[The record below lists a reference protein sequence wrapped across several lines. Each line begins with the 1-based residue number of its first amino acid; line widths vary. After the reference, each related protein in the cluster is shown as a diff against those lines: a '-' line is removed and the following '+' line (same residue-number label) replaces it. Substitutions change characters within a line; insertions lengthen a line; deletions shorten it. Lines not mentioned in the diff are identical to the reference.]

1 MPIPPDA
8 FFLDHG
14 AGLPLQV
21 QLRRQIIAAVTAGR
35 FRAGE
40 KLPSTR
46 ALARH
51 LGVARVTVAQAFAE
65 LVSTDYLA
73 SRDRAGHFISDAIER
88 HLEAEPAGSVPA
100 PAPAVPRFD
109 WDSKLEGRFGS
120 ARRSDRERD
129 WRRFA
134 YPFIYGQADPT
145 LVDHAAWRDCAMRT
159 LGRRE
164 FDSVTGD
171 LYDAD
176 DAELVDH
183 IARQILPRRGIAAHQ
198 GEILLTMGAQNAL
211 WLAAQVL
218 LRPGASCAVEDP
230 SYPGQR
236 EILSASGARL
246 LPVPVDA
253 HGLPPDAVPAGVAA
267 VFTTA
272 SHQCPTNSTM
282 PLARRKELLA
292 RAEAQGFA
300 VVEDDYEFEMSFAG
314 APSPALKAI
323 DRAGAV
329 IYIGSFSKSVF
340 PGVRLGYLVADPRFI
355 AEARALRGMALR
367 HPPGHMQ
374 RTLAHF
380 LSLGHYDAQANRMRR
395 AYARRRAVM
404 LEVIAR
410 EGLHLASPEANG
422 GSSFWLAT
430 GGVDSSALT
439 ETLKARDVLIE
450 PGWPFFADPARGR
463 GFFRLA
469 YSSISAERI
478 PEGIRRIAEA
488 IRSEPHGNVMASR
501 LTGPGSDGFQ
511 EEP

>member
-8 FFLDHG
+8 FFLDHA

-73 SRDRAGHFISDAIER
+73 SRDRSGHYISDSIER
-88 HLEAEPAGSVPA
+88 RLEAEA
-100 PAPAVPRFD
+100 PAPATPRFD
-109 WDSKLEGRFGS
+109 WDSQIEGRF
-120 ARRSDRERD
+120 ARAQRTDRERD

-134 YPFIYGQADPT
+134 YPFVYGQADPA
-145 LVDHAAWRDCAMRT
+145 LVDHAAWRDCAMRA

-164 FDSVTGD
+164 FDSLTGD

-176 DAELVDH
+176 DPELVDH
-183 IARQILPRRGIAAHQ
+183 IARQILPRRGISA
-198 GEILLTMGAQNAL
+198 GRDEILLTMGAQNAL
-211 WLAAQVL
+211 WLVAQVL

-236 EILSASGARL
+236 EILLASRARI

-253 HGLPPDAVPAGVAA
+253 RGLLPDAIPPGVAA

-292 RAEAQGFA
+292 RAQAQGFA

-340 PGVRLGYLVADPRFI
+340 PGVRLGYVVADPRVI
-355 AEARALRGMALR
+355 AEARALRGMVLR

-395 AYARRRAVM
+395 AYARRREVM
-404 LEVIAR
+404 LAAIAR
-410 EGLHLASPEANG
+410 EGLRLASPEATG

-430 GGVDSSALT
+430 PEGVDSSALALR
-439 ETLKARDVLIE
+439 LKARGVLIE
-450 PGWPFFADPARGR
+450 GGAAFFAQPARGR

-488 IRSEPHGNVMASR
+488 
-501 LTGPGSDGFQ
+501 LQ
-511 EEP
+511 EQDRGAPPPES

>member
-8 FFLDHG
+8 FFLDHA

-21 QLRRQIIAAVTAGR
+21 QLRRQIIASVTAGR

-46 ALARH
+46 ALAGH

-65 LVSTDYLA
+65 LVSTDYLT
-73 SRDRAGHFISDAIER
+73 SRDRSGHFISDSIER
-88 HLEAEPAGSVPA
+88 RLEAEPPA
-100 PAPAVPRFD
+100 SDTPRFD
-109 WDSKLEGRFGS
+109 WDRQLEGRF
-120 ARRSDRERD
+120 ARAQRTDRERD
-129 WRRFA
+129 WRGFA
-134 YPFIYGQADPT
+134 YPFVYGQADPA

-176 DAELVDH
+176 DSELVDH
-183 IARQILPRRGIAAHQ
+183 IARQILPRRGISA
-198 GEILLTMGAQNAL
+198 GPDEILLTMGAQNAL
-211 WLAAQVL
+211 WLVTQVL

-236 EILSASGARL
+236 EILLASRARI
-246 LPVPVDA
+246 LPVPVDMR
-253 HGLPPDAVPAGVAA
+253 GLPPDAIPPGVSA

-282 PLARRKELLA
+282 PLSRRKELLA
-292 RAEAQGFA
+292 RAQMQGFA
-300 VVEDDYEFEMSFAG
+300 VVEDDYEFEMSFAR

-340 PGVRLGYLVADPRFI
+340 PGVRLGYVVADPRFI
-355 AEARALRGMALR
+355 AEARALRGMVLR

-395 AYARRRAVM
+395 AYARRREVM
-404 LEVIAR
+404 LAAIAR
-410 EGLHLASPEANG
+410 EGLQLASPEATG

-430 GGVDSSALT
+430 PKGVDSGELAAR
-439 ETLKARDVLIE
+439 LKSREVLIE
-450 PGWPFFADPARGR
+450 PGAPFFAVPALGR

-478 PEGIRRIAEA
+478 PEGIRRIALA
-488 IRSEPHGNVMASR
+488 
-501 LTGPGSDGFQ
+501 L
-511 EEP
+511 EELA

>member
-8 FFLDHG
+8 FFLDPA

-35 FRAGE
+35 FRPGE

-73 SRDRAGHFISDAIER
+73 SRDRSGHYISDSIER
-88 HLEAEPAGSVPA
+88 RLEAGPPA
-100 PAPAVPRFD
+100 PDTPRFD
-109 WDSKLEGRFGS
+109 WDSQLEGRF
-120 ARRSDRERD
+120 ARAQRTDRERD
-129 WRRFA
+129 WRGFA
-134 YPFIYGQADPT
+134 YPFVYGQADPA
-145 LVDHAAWRDCAMRT
+145 LVDHAAWRDCAMRA

-164 FDSVTGD
+164 FDSLTGD

-176 DAELVDH
+176 DPELVDH
-183 IARQILPRRGIAAHQ
+183 IARHILPRRGISA
-198 GEILLTMGAQNAL
+198 GRDEIVLTMGAQNAL
-211 WLAAQVL
+211 WLVAQVL
-218 LRPGASCAVEDP
+218 LRPGTSCAIEDP

-236 EILSASGARL
+236 EILLASRARI
-246 LPVPVDA
+246 LPVAVDG
-253 HGLPPDAVPAGVAA
+253 HGLPPQAVPQGVAA

-282 PLARRKELLA
+282 PLPRRKELLA
-292 RAEAQGFA
+292 RAQDQGFA

-355 AEARALRGMALR
+355 AEARALRGMMLR

-380 LSLGHYDAQANRMRR
+380 LSLGHYDAQANRMRN

-404 LEVIAR
+404 LAAIAHHR
-410 EGLHLASPEANG
+410 LTLASPQASG
-422 GSSFWLAT
+422 GSSLWLAT
-430 GGVDSSALT
+430 PDGVDSAELA
-439 ETLKARDVLIE
+439 ARLRPRGVLIE
-450 PGWPFFADPARGR
+450 PGAAFFADPAQGR

-469 YSSISAERI
+469 YSSITAERI
-478 PEGIRRIAEA
+478 PQGIACIAQAVGEIA
-488 IRSEPHGNVMASR
+488 AA
-501 LTGPGSDGFQ
+501 GPAC
-511 EEP
+511 P

>member
-8 FFLDHG
+8 FFLDHA

-73 SRDRAGHFISDAIER
+73 SRDRSGHYISDGIER
-88 HLEAEPAGSVPA
+88 RLEAEPPA
-100 PAPAVPRFD
+100 PDTPRFD
-109 WDSKLEGRFGS
+109 WDSQLEGRFGR
-120 ARRSDRERD
+120 AQRTDRERD

-134 YPFIYGQADPT
+134 YPFVYGQADPA

-176 DAELVDH
+176 DPELVDH
-183 IARQILPRRGIAAHQ
+183 IARQILPRRGISA
-198 GEILLTMGAQNAL
+198 GRDEILLTMGAQNAL
-211 WLAAQVL
+211 WLVAQLL
-218 LRPGASCAVEDP
+218 LRPGTSCAVEDP

-236 EILSASGARL
+236 EILLASRARI

-253 HGLPPDAVPAGVAA
+253 RGLPPDAIPPGIAA

-292 RAEAQGFA
+292 RAQAQGFA

-340 PGVRLGYLVADPRFI
+340 PGVRLGYVVADPRFI
-355 AEARALRGMALR
+355 AEARALRGMVLR

-395 AYARRRAVM
+395 AYARRREVM
-404 LEVIAR
+404 LAAIAR
-410 EGLHLASPEANG
+410 EGLRLASPGATG

-430 GGVDSSALT
+430 PEGVDSAALAAR
-439 ETLKARDVLIE
+439 LKAREVLIE
-450 PGWPFFADPARGR
+450 PGAPFFASPGR
-463 GFFRLA
+463 GSGFYRLA

-478 PEGIRRIAEA
+478 PEGIRRIGDALRE
-488 IRSEPHGNVMASR
+488 MA
-501 LTGPGSDGFQ
+501 G
-511 EEP
+511 

>member
-8 FFLDHG
+8 FFLDHA

-73 SRDRAGHFISDAIER
+73 SRDRSGHYISDSIER
-88 HLEAEPAGSVPA
+88 RLEAEPPA
-100 PAPAVPRFD
+100 PDTPRFD
-109 WDSKLEGRFGS
+109 WDSQIEGRFVR
-120 ARRSDRERD
+120 AQRTDRERD
-129 WRRFA
+129 WRGFA
-134 YPFIYGQADPT
+134 YPFVYGQADPA
-145 LVDHAAWRDCAMRT
+145 LVDHAAWRDCAMRA

-164 FDSVTGD
+164 FDSLTGD

-176 DAELVDH
+176 DPELVDH
-183 IARQILPRRGIAAHQ
+183 IARQILPRRGISA
-198 GEILLTMGAQNAL
+198 GRDEILLTLGAQNAL
-211 WLAAQVL
+211 WLVAQVL

-236 EILSASGARL
+236 EILLASRARI

-253 HGLPPDAVPAGVAA
+253 RGLPPDAIPPGVAA

-292 RAEAQGFA
+292 RAQAQGFA

-340 PGVRLGYLVADPRFI
+340 PGVRLGYVVADPRVI
-355 AEARALRGMALR
+355 AEARALRGMVLR

-395 AYARRRAVM
+395 AYARRREVM
-404 LEVIAR
+404 LAAIAR
-410 EGLHLASPEANG
+410 EGLRLASPEATG

-430 GGVDSSALT
+430 PEGVDSSALAT
-439 ETLKARDVLIE
+439 RLKARGVLIE
-450 PGWPFFADPARGR
+450 GGAAFFAQPVRGR

-488 IRSEPHGNVMASR
+488 LREQGQDALPPAPEG
-501 LTGPGSDGFQ
+501 
-511 EEP
+511 

>member
-8 FFLDHG
+8 FFLDHA

-65 LVSTDYLA
+65 LVSTDYLT
-73 SRDRAGHFISDAIER
+73 SRDRSGHYISDSIER
-88 HLEAEPAGSVPA
+88 RLEAEPPA
-100 PAPAVPRFD
+100 PDTPRFD
-109 WDSKLEGRFGS
+109 WDSQLEGRF
-120 ARRSDRERD
+120 ARAQRTDRERD

-134 YPFIYGQADPT
+134 YPFVYGQADPT
-145 LVDHAAWRDCAMRT
+145 LVDHAAWRDCAMRA

-164 FDSVTGD
+164 FDSLTGD

-176 DAELVDH
+176 DPELVDH
-183 IARQILPRRGIAAHQ
+183 IARQILPRRGISA
-198 GEILLTMGAQNAL
+198 GRDEILLTMGAQNAL
-211 WLAAQVL
+211 WLVAQVL
-218 LRPGASCAVEDP
+218 LRPGVSCAVEDP

-236 EILSASGARL
+236 EILLASRARI

-253 HGLPPDAVPAGVAA
+253 RGLPPDAIPPGVAA

-282 PLARRKELLA
+282 PLARRKQLLA
-292 RAEAQGFA
+292 RAQAQGFA

-355 AEARALRGMALR
+355 AEARALRGMVLR

-395 AYARRRAVM
+395 AYARRREVM
-404 LEVIAR
+404 LAAIAQQ
-410 EGLHLASPEANG
+410 GLQLASPQATG
-422 GSSFWLAT
+422 GSSFWLAAPE
-430 GGVDSSALT
+430 GVDSAALAAR
-439 ETLKARDVLIE
+439 LKAREVLIE
-450 PGWPFFADPARGR
+450 PGAPFFADPARGR

-488 IRSEPHGNVMASR
+488 LRDPAV
-501 LTGPGSDGFQ
+501 
-511 EEP
+511 

>member
-8 FFLDHG
+8 FFLDHA

-21 QLRRQIIAAVTAGR
+21 QLRRQIIASVTAGR
-35 FRAGE
+35 FRPGE

-46 ALARH
+46 ALALH

-65 LVSTDYLA
+65 LVSTDYLT
-73 SRDRAGHFISDAIER
+73 SRDRSGHYISDSIER
-88 HLEAEPAGSVPA
+88 RLEAEPPA
-100 PAPAVPRFD
+100 PDAPRFD
-109 WDSKLEGRFGS
+109 WDSQLEGRFGR
-120 ARRSDRERD
+120 AQRRDRERD

-134 YPFIYGQADPT
+134 YPFVYGQADPA
-145 LVDHAAWRDCAMRT
+145 LVDHAAWRDCAMRA

-164 FDSVTGD
+164 FDSLTGD

-176 DAELVDH
+176 DPELVDH
-183 IARQILPRRGIAAHQ
+183 IARQILPRRGISA
-198 GEILLTMGAQNAL
+198 GRDEILLTMGAQNAL
-211 WLAAQVL
+211 WLVAQLL

-236 EILSASGARL
+236 EILTASRARI

-253 HGLPPDAVPAGVAA
+253 RGLPPHAIPPGISA

-292 RAEAQGFA
+292 RAQAQGFA

-340 PGVRLGYLVADPRFI
+340 PGVRLGYVVADPRFI
-355 AEARALRGMALR
+355 AEARALRGMVLR

-395 AYARRRAVM
+395 AYAQRREVM
-404 LEVIAR
+404 LAAIAH
-410 EGLHLASPEANG
+410 EGLRLASPEATG

-430 GGVDSSALT
+430 PEGVDSAELAAL
-439 ETLKARDVLIE
+439 LKTRDVLIE
-450 PGWPFFADPARGR
+450 PGAAFFAAPSRGG

-469 YSSISAERI
+469 YSSVPAD
-478 PEGIRRIAEA
+478 RIAAGIGRIGAAMRELSA
-488 IRSEPHGNVMASR
+488 HSGVFVPSSSA
-501 LTGPGSDGFQ
+501 
-511 EEP
+511 

>member
-1 MPIPPDA
+1 MSIPPDA
-8 FFLDHG
+8 FFLDRTD
-14 AGLPLQV
+14 GLSLQV

-35 FRAGE
+35 FRPGE

-46 ALARH
+46 ALADH

-73 SRDRAGHFISDAIER
+73 SRDRSGHYISETVEHRIEAGPTS
-88 HLEAEPAGSVPA
+88 PTA
-100 PAPAVPRFD
+100 PGFD
-109 WDSKLEGRFGS
+109 WDSRLDGRFAQ
-120 ARRSDRERD
+120 ARRSDRTRD
-129 WRRFA
+129 WRRYA
-134 YPFIYGQADPT
+134 YAFVYGQADPE

-164 FDSVTGD
+164 FDAVTGD

-176 DAELVDH
+176 DPELTDH
-183 IARQILPRRGIAAHQ
+183 LARQILPRRGISAGP

-211 WLAAQVL
+211 WLVAQVL
-218 LRPGASCAVEDP
+218 LRPGASYAIEDP
-230 SYPGQR
+230 GYPGLR
-236 EILSASGARL
+236 EILAASHARV

-253 HGLPPDAVPAGVAA
+253 QGLPPSAIPPGIAA

-282 PLARRKELLA
+282 PLPRRKELLA
-292 RAEAQGFA
+292 QAQARGFV

-329 IYIGSFSKSVF
+329 IYVGSFSKSVF
-340 PGVRLGYLVADPRFI
+340 PGLRLGYVVADPRFI
-355 AEARALRGMALR
+355 TEARALRGMMLR

-404 LEVIAR
+404 AQAIA
-410 EGLHLASPEANG
+410 EAGLQPAAPNANG
-422 GSSFWLAT
+422 GSSFWLT
-430 GGVDSSALT
+430 LPPGLDSGRLAEL
-439 ETLKARDVLIE
+439 LKTRDVLIE
-450 PGWPFFADPARGR
+450 PGRPFHADPRDGG
-463 GFFRLA
+463 GFYRLA
-469 YSSISAERI
+469 YSSIAAERI
-478 PEGIRRIAEA
+478 PEGIRRIADA
-488 IRSEPHGNVMASR
+488 IREMQA
-501 LTGPGSDGFQ
+501 Q
-511 EEP
+511 

>member
-8 FFLDHG
+8 FFLDHA

-73 SRDRAGHFISDAIER
+73 SRDRSGHYISDSIER
-88 HLEAEPAGSVPA
+88 RLEAEA
-100 PAPAVPRFD
+100 PAPATPRFD
-109 WDSKLEGRFGS
+109 WDSQIEGRF
-120 ARRSDRERD
+120 ARAQRTDRERD

-134 YPFIYGQADPT
+134 YPFVYGQADPA
-145 LVDHAAWRDCAMRT
+145 LVDHAAWRDCAMRA

-164 FDSVTGD
+164 FDSLTGD

-176 DAELVDH
+176 DPELVDH
-183 IARQILPRRGIAAHQ
+183 IARQILPRRGISA
-198 GEILLTMGAQNAL
+198 GRDEILLTMGAQNAL
-211 WLAAQVL
+211 WLVAQVL

-236 EILSASGARL
+236 EILLASRARI

-253 HGLPPDAVPAGVAA
+253 RGLPPDAIPPGVAA

-292 RAEAQGFA
+292 RAQAQGFA

-340 PGVRLGYLVADPRFI
+340 PGVRLGYVVADPRVI
-355 AEARALRGMALR
+355 AEARALRGMVLR

-395 AYARRRAVM
+395 AYARRREVM
-404 LEVIAR
+404 LAAIAR
-410 EGLHLASPEANG
+410 EGLRLASPEATG

-430 GGVDSSALT
+430 PEGVDSSALALR
-439 ETLKARDVLIE
+439 LKARGVLIE
-450 PGWPFFADPARGR
+450 GGAAFFAQPARGR

-469 YSSISAERI
+469 YSSIAAERI

-488 IRSEPHGNVMASR
+488 
-501 LTGPGSDGFQ
+501 LQ
-511 EEP
+511 EQDRGAPPPES

>member
-8 FFLDHG
+8 FFLDRS
-14 AGLPLQV
+14 ADLPLQV

-46 ALARH
+46 ALADH

-73 SRDRAGHFISDAIER
+73 SRDRAGHFISGRIER
-88 HLEAEPAGSVPA
+88 RLETEPAIPVA
-100 PAPAVPRFD
+100 ERFD
-109 WDSKLEGRFGS
+109 WDTRLEHRFGR
-120 ARRSDRERD
+120 AQRLDRTRD
-129 WRRFA
+129 WRRYA
-134 YPFIYGQADPT
+134 YPFVYGQADPA
-145 LVDHAAWRDCAMRT
+145 LVDHTAWRDCAMRT

-164 FDSVTGD
+164 FAAVTGD

-176 DAELVDH
+176 DPELVDH
-183 IARQILPRRGIAAHQ
+183 IVRLILPRRGISASPA
-198 GEILLTMGAQNAL
+198 EILLTMGAQNAL
-211 WLAAQVL
+211 WLASQVL
-218 LRPGASCAVEDP
+218 LRPGISCAIEDP

-236 EILSASGARL
+236 EILAASGARI

-253 HGLPPDAVPAGVAA
+253 HGLPPEHLPADVTA

-282 PLARRKELLA
+282 PLARRKALLT
-292 RAEAQGFA
+292 RAQTQGFA
-300 VVEDDYEFEMSFAG
+300 IIEDDYEFEMSFAG

-340 PGVRLGYLVADPRFI
+340 PGLRLGYLVADPRFI
-355 AEARALRGMALR
+355 AEARALRGMMLR

-395 AYARRRAVM
+395 AYAQRRAIM
-404 LEVIAR
+404 LESIAH
-410 EGLHLASPEANG
+410 EGLRLAAPDATG
-422 GSSFWLAT
+422 GSSLWLAT
-430 GGVDSSALT
+430 PPGVDAIELARN
-439 ETLKARDVLIE
+439 LKGRDVLIE
-450 PGWPFFADPARGR
+450 PGAPFFADHVLGR

-469 YSSISAERI
+469 YSSIAAERI
-478 PEGIRRIAEA
+478 PEGIRRIGAA
-488 IRSEPHGNVMASR
+488 IRAAQ
-501 LTGPGSDGFQ
+501 D
-511 EEP
+511 

>member
-8 FFLDHG
+8 FFLDHA

-73 SRDRAGHFISDAIER
+73 SRDRSGHYISDSIER
-88 HLEAEPAGSVPA
+88 RLEAEA
-100 PAPAVPRFD
+100 PAPATPRFD
-109 WDSKLEGRFGS
+109 WDSQIEGRF
-120 ARRSDRERD
+120 ARAQRTDRERD

-134 YPFIYGQADPT
+134 YPFVYGQADPA
-145 LVDHAAWRDCAMRT
+145 LVDHAAWRDCAMRA

-164 FDSVTGD
+164 FDSLTGD

-176 DAELVDH
+176 DPELVDH
-183 IARQILPRRGIAAHQ
+183 IARQILPRRGISA
-198 GEILLTMGAQNAL
+198 GRDEILLTMGAQNAL
-211 WLAAQVL
+211 WLVAQVL

-236 EILSASGARL
+236 EILLASRARI

-253 HGLPPDAVPAGVAA
+253 RGLPPDAIPPGVAA

-292 RAEAQGFA
+292 RAQAQGFA

-340 PGVRLGYLVADPRFI
+340 PGVRLGYVVADPRVI
-355 AEARALRGMALR
+355 AEARALRGMVLR

-395 AYARRRAVM
+395 AYARRREVM
-404 LEVIAR
+404 LAAIAR
-410 EGLHLASPEANG
+410 EGLRLASPEATG

-430 GGVDSSALT
+430 PEGVDSSALALR
-439 ETLKARDVLIE
+439 LKARGVLIE
-450 PGWPFFADPARGR
+450 GGAAFFAQPARGR

-488 IRSEPHGNVMASR
+488 
-501 LTGPGSDGFQ
+501 LQ
-511 EEP
+511 EQDQGAPPPES

>member
-8 FFLDHG
+8 FFLDAA
-14 AGLPLQV
+14 AGLPLQL

-46 ALARH
+46 ALALH

-73 SRDRAGHFISDAIER
+73 SRDRSGHYISDGIER
-88 HLEAEPAGSVPA
+88 RIEAEPAHPDT
-100 PAPAVPRFD
+100 PRFD
-109 WDSKLEGRFGS
+109 WDSRIEGRFIR
-120 ARRSDRERD
+120 AQRRDRERD

-134 YPFIYGQADPT
+134 YPFVYGQADPA

-164 FDSVTGD
+164 FAAVAGD

-176 DAELVDH
+176 DPELVDH
-183 IARQILPRRGIAAHQ
+183 IARQILPRRGIAA
-198 GEILLTMGAQNAL
+198 GRDEILLTMGAQNAL
-211 WLAAQVL
+211 WLVTQAL
-218 LRPGASCAVEDP
+218 LRPGASCAIEDP

-236 EILSASGARL
+236 EILAASRARI

-253 HGLPPDAVPAGVAA
+253 RGLPPDAIPPGVSA

-282 PLARRKELLA
+282 PLSRRKELLA
-292 RAEAQGFA
+292 RAQAQGFA
-300 VVEDDYEFEMSFAG
+300 VIEDDYEFEMSFAG
-314 APSPALKAI
+314 APSPALKGM
-323 DRAGAV
+323 DQAGAV

-340 PGVRLGYLVADPRFI
+340 PGVRLGYVVADPRFI
-355 AEARALRGMALR
+355 AEARALRGMMLR

-395 AYARRRAVM
+395 AYARRREVM
-404 LEVIAR
+404 LAAIAR
-410 EGLHLASPEANG
+410 EGLQLASPEITG

-430 GGVDSSALT
+430 PEGVDSRALSIL
-439 ETLKARDVLIE
+439 LKTRDVLIE
-450 PGWPFFADPARGR
+450 PGHPFFADPARGA
-463 GFFRLA
+463 GFFRLV

-478 PEGIRRIAEA
+478 PEGLHRIAA
-488 IRSEPHGNVMASR
+488 AMAEIGARATPPPRESN
-501 LTGPGSDGFQ
+501 PA
-511 EEP
+511 

>member
-8 FFLDHG
+8 FFLDRN

-21 QLRRQIIAAVTAGR
+21 QLRRQIIAAVSAGR
-35 FRAGE
+35 FRVGE

-46 ALARH
+46 ALADH

-73 SRDRAGHFISDAIER
+73 SRDRSGHYISDAIER
-88 HLEAEPAGSVPA
+88 RIDVGEGVVAGE
-100 PAPAVPRFD
+100 RFD
-109 WDSKLEGRFGS
+109 WDRQLDHRYSR
-120 ARRSDRERD
+120 AQRSDRARD
-129 WRRFA
+129 WQRYG
-134 YPFIYGQADPT
+134 YPFIYGQADPA
-145 LVDHAAWRDCAMRT
+145 LVDHAAWRDCAMRV

-164 FDSVTGD
+164 FAAVTSD

-183 IARQILPRRGIAAHQ
+183 IARQILPRRGISA
-198 GEILLTMGAQNAL
+198 GPDEILLTMGAQNAL
-211 WLAAQVL
+211 WLVTQLL
-218 LRPGASCAVEDP
+218 LRPGASCAIEDP

-236 EILSASGARL
+236 EILSASGARV
-246 LPVPVDA
+246 LPVPVDPQ
-253 HGLPPDAVPAGVAA
+253 GLPPEAVPPGIAA

-282 PLARRKELLA
+282 PLARRKALLA
-292 RAEAQGFA
+292 RAQAQGFA

-329 IYIGSFSKSVF
+329 IYVGSFSKSVF
-340 PGVRLGYLVADPRFI
+340 PGLRLGYLVADPRFI
-355 AEARALRGMALR
+355 AEARALRGMMLR

-395 AYARRRAVM
+395 AFAQRRRIM
-404 LEVIAR
+404 LEAIAS
-410 EGLHLASPEANG
+410 EGMELASPGTTG

-430 GGVDSSALT
+430 PPGIDAKALT
-439 ETLKARDVLIE
+439 EKLKTRDVLIE
-450 PGWPFFADPARGR
+450 PGAAFFTDPAQGR
-463 GFFRLA
+463 GFYRLA
-469 YSSISAERI
+469 YSSIPTERI
-478 PEGIRRIAEA
+478 PEGIARIART
-488 IRSEPHGNVMASR
+488 IRELHP
-501 LTGPGSDGFQ
+501 
-511 EEP
+511 